1 MKITSSSSGMGYPGG
16 RNAYANGT
24 GPDGFFGAKLG
35 TSATGFEPA
44 VRAQLNNPDSAYRS
58 FANFLYSNEVKKF
71 AKGGAIAGGIM
82 AAATV
87 AGVGLMGFDK
97 YFKKQVGIKTR
108 QGTGEQL
115 LRGAAGGL
123 AVGSIYGLVVAGL
136 SGYQS

>member
-1 MKITSSSSGMGYPGG
+1 MGYPGG

-35 TSATGFEPA
+35 TGFGATHTVPLRQMSF
-44 VRAQLNNPDSAYRS
+44 NNIVGSP
-58 FANFLYSNEVKKF
+58 NFKKF
-71 AKGGAIAGGIM
+71 ARGGAIAGGVM

-97 YFKKQVGIKTR
+97 FFKKQVGIKSR

-123 AVGSIYGLVVAGL
+123 AVGSVYGLIVTGL
-136 SGYQS
+136 AGYQS

>member
-1 MKITSSSSGMGYPGG
+1 MGYPGG

-24 GPDGFFGAKLG
+24 GPNGFFGAKLG
-35 TSATGFEPA
+35 SNFNPGLGATHTQP
-44 VRAQLNNPDSAYRS
+44 LMNMSI
-58 FANFLYSNEVKKF
+58 SNIVGSPKVKQF
-71 AKGGAIAGGIM
+71 AKGGAIAGGVM
-82 AAATV
+82 AAATI

-123 AVGSIYGLVVAGL
+123 AVGSVYGLVIASL
-136 SGYQS
+136 SGYSS